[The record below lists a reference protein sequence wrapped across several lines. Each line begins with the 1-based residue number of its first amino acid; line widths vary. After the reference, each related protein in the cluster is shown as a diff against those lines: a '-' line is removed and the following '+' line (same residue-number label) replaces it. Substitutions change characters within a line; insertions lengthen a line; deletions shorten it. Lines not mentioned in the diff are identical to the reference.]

1 MKRFAA
7 SLGRADNIIIN
18 TLTVALVLASV
29 FFTVKSPYFFTW
41 PNFRVIL
48 STTAVLGVVAVGLT
62 CLIIAGKADLSIGAA
77 IGLSSTMT
85 SLAAA
90 EWHWNAFAAIGLG
103 VLCGAAVGGVNGLL
117 CGTFGLNPVIVTLGM
132 MTSVKGLTQII
143 RQNPVNGLG
152 KVFGTINNGSVLG
165 FPVITLFTAGAFLI
179 GSLFLSFTP
188 WGRHTYA
195 VGTNQQ
201 ASFLSAISVRALPFG
216 LYLATGA
223 AAGLAGVLWAARLDG
238 TDPGSA
244 GQGMEF
250 KALTVVLLGGV
261 AFAGGRG
268 KIIGVLLAVLFLGV
282 LDNGLVILN
291 VNQHIQEVVQG
302 VALIS
307 AAALDAGGAR
317 IAGKVQFRR
326 QVDQRTGGAAF
337 GGAGIAEPAAPA
349 AG

>member
-1 MKRFAA
+1 MKRFVA
-7 SLGRADNIIIN
+7 SLSRADNIIIN
-18 TLTVALVLASV
+18 TLVVALIVAIG
-29 FFTVKSPYFFTW
+29 FFTLKSPYFFVW
-41 PNFRVIL
+41 ANFRVIL

-62 CLIIAGKADLSIGAA
+62 CLIIAGKADLSIGAS

-90 EWHWNAFAAIGLG
+90 EWHWNPFLAIGLG
-103 VLCGAAVGGVNGLL
+103 VLAGAAVGAANGLL
-117 CGTFGLNPVIVTLGM
+117 CGTLGLNPVIVTLGM
-132 MTSVKGLTQII
+132 MTSVKGITQIV

-152 KVFGTINNGSVLG
+152 HVFGTINNGSVLG
-165 FPVITLFTAGAFLI
+165 FPVITIFTAVAFLI
-179 GSLFLSFTP
+179 GALFLAFTP

-201 ASFLSAISVRALPFG
+201 ASFLSALSVRALPFA

-244 GQGMEF
+244 GTGMEF

-268 KIIGVLLAVLFLGV
+268 KIVGVLLAVLFLGV

-302 VALIS
+302 VALIT
-307 AAALDAGGAR
+307 AAALDVGGANL
-317 IAGKVQFRR
+317 AAKVQFRR
-326 QVDQRTGGAAF
+326 QVEQRSG
-337 GGAGIAEPAAPA
+337 
-349 AG
+349 

>member
-1 MKRFAA
+1 MKRLLA
-7 SLGRADNIIIN
+7 SLTRADNIIIN
-18 TLTVALVLASV
+18 TLAVALVVAIG
-29 FFTVKSPYFFTW
+29 FFTLRSPYFFTW
-41 PNFRVIL
+41 PNARVIL

-62 CLIIAGKADLSIGAA
+62 MLIIAGKADLSIGAS

-90 EWHWNAFAAIGLG
+90 EWHWNAFAAIALG
-103 VLCGAAVGGVNGLL
+103 VGCGAIVGGINGLL

-132 MTSVKGLTQII
+132 MTSVKGVTQII

-152 KVFGTINNGSVLG
+152 NVFGTINNGSVLG
-165 FPVITLFTAGAFLI
+165 FPVITLFSVATFLVGAVFLA
-179 GSLFLSFTP
+179 LTP

-195 VGTNQQ
+195 VGTNAQ
-201 ASFLSAISVRALPFG
+201 ASFLSALPVRALPFG

-223 AAGLAGVLWAARLDG
+223 ASGLAGVLWASRLDG

-244 GQGMEF
+244 GANLEF

-268 KIIGVLLAVLFLGV
+268 KIVGVALAVAFLGV

-302 VALIS
+302 VALIT
-307 AAALDAGGAR
+307 AAGLDVGGAR
-317 IAGKVQFRR
+317 IATRLQFERSVR
-326 QVDQRTGGAAF
+326 GRVAGAEGNAV
-337 GGAGIAEPAAPA
+337 AATAPE
-349 AG
+349 G

>member
-1 MKRFAA
+1 MKRLAA

-18 TLTVALVLASV
+18 TLAIALIVAVV
-29 FFTVKSPYFFTW
+29 FFRVKSPYFFVW
-41 PNFRVIL
+41 DNFRVIL
-48 STTAVLGVVAVGLT
+48 STSAVLGVVAVGLT
-62 CLIIAGKADLSIGAA
+62 CLIIAGKADLSIGAS

-90 EWHWNAFAAIGLG
+90 EWHWNAFLAIGLG
-103 VLCGAAVGGVNGLL
+103 ILAGAAVGALNGVL

-132 MTSVKGLTQII
+132 MTSVKGFTQIV

-152 KVFGTINNGSVLG
+152 GVFGTINNGSFLG
-165 FPVITLFTAGAFLI
+165 LPVIVLFTMAVFLI

-201 ASFLSAISVRALPFG
+201 ASFLSALSVRALPFT

-244 GQGMEF
+244 GSGMEF

-268 KIIGVLLAVLFLGV
+268 KLVGVLLAVMFLGV
-282 LDNGLVILN
+282 LDNGLIILN

-302 VALIS
+302 IALIS
-307 AAALDAGGAR
+307 AAALDVGGGK
-317 IAGKVQFRR
+317 IASKVQFRR
-326 QVDQRTGGAAF
+326 QVDQRTSTPPEAV
-337 GGAGIAEPAAPA
+337 PAAAPV
-349 AG
+349 G